1 MTQERITLQK
11 TAPAVYRAIAALD
24 DSAKF
29 DPTIRELV
37 RIRTSQINGCTYC
50 MDYHSG
56 DALTAGE
63 DVRRLL
69 VLNNWRE
76 TPLFD
81 ERERAA
87 LALAEA
93 MTRLPDAGVPEDVYA
108 EAAEQFEPEELGN
121 LIGVIIAI
129 NAWNLLGVSTALQP
143 AVEAAVA

>member
-24 DSAKF
+24 DSATF
-29 DPTIRELV
+29 DPRIRELV
-37 RIRTSQINGCTYC
+37 RIRASQINGCTYC

-76 TPLFD
+76 TPMFD
-81 ERERAA
+81 QRERAA
-87 LALAEA
+87 LALTEA

-108 EAAEQFEPEELGN
+108 EAAAQFEPDELGN

>member
-1 MTQERITLQK
+1 MTQERITLTA
-11 TAPAVYRAIAALD
+11 TAPAVYRAINALD
-24 DSAKF
+24 ESAKF

-37 RIRTSQINGCTYC
+37 RIRASQINGCTYC

-81 ERERAA
+81 ARERAA
-87 LALAEA
+87 LALTEA
-93 MTRLPDAGVPEDVYA
+93 MTRLPDAGVPQDVYA
-108 EAAEQFEPEELGN
+108 EAAAQFDAQELGN

-129 NAWNLLGVSTALQP
+129 NAWNLLGVATGLQP
-143 AVEAAVA
+143 PVEAGVA

>member
-1 MTQERITLQK
+1 MTHERITLTA
-11 TAPAVYRAIAALD
+11 TAPAVYRAINALD
-24 DSAKF
+24 ESAAF
-29 DPTIRELV
+29 DPRIRELV
-37 RIRTSQINGCTYC
+37 RIRASQINGCTYC

-81 ERERAA
+81 ARERAA
-87 LALAEA
+87 LALTEA
-93 MTRLPDAGVPEDVYA
+93 MTRLPDDGVPNEVYA
-108 EAAEQFEPEELGN
+108 EAAAQFEPEELGN

-129 NAWNLLGVSTALQP
+129 NAWNLLGVATALQP
-143 AVEAAVA
+143 PVEAGVA